1 MSVPKD
7 LLDTLP
13 GAQQLAEQFGRT
25 LDFHDAEVI
34 SLVLRRTGASTLTIQ
49 PFPPDDPRLVEF
61 SLAEVT
67 DLELFDFSCQNVINS
82 LSVER
87 VTNSA
92 SKSVFRMHMSPCYGL
107 SGWIE
112 AEQISISFSGAEKT
126 ATQP

>member
-1 MSVPKD
+1 VFVPSEF
-7 LLDTLP
+7 LDTLP
-13 GAQQLAEQFGRT
+13 GAQQLAEQFGRVP
-25 LDFHDAEVI
+25 DFHDAEVI
-34 SLVLRRTGASTLTIQ
+34 SLVLRRAGISTLTVQ

-61 SLAEVT
+61 TFVGLS
-67 DLELFDFSCQNVINS
+67 DLELFDFSSQNVINS

-92 SKSVFRMHMSPCYGL
+92 SKQVFRMHLSPCYGL

-112 AEQISISFSGAEKT
+112 AENISIIPTEGERA